1 MPERK
6 LDGASLLPVLTG
18 NGSLG
23 ERTLFWGIGKQRAV
37 RRGKWKLVIGAPG
50 AGPEPCLFDLA
61 NDLGEKNDLASQQP
75 DIVRDLTAALRAWEK
90 EVGA

>member
-1 MPERK
+1 MPVRK
-6 LDGASLLPVLTG
+6 LDGVSLLPVLTG
-18 NGSLG
+18 SGALG

-50 AGPEPCLFDLA
+50 AGASPCLFDLA
-61 NDLGEKNDLASQQP
+61 NDLGETKDLAAQQP
-75 DIVRDLTAALRAWEK
+75 DVVRDLTAALRAWEK